1 MKLQVSTQL
10 AIFALVELVVNP
22 DHQLT
27 VAEIGAKYGVSSH
40 HLAKV
45 MQVLA
50 RARLVRSIR
59 GAGGGYQFC
68 GNARRTTLLDVIE
81 LFEPLGSGGQDASA
95 PGERTGEGR
104 ALRVVM
110 DEIDNTVR
118 ATLSSITLATLC
130 GLVDR
135 HRPEPAG
142 EVKARVA
149 MARQ

>member
-1 MKLQVSTQL
+1 LKLQISTQL
-10 AIFALVELVVNP
+10 AIFALIELVVNP
-22 DHQLT
+22 DHQIT
-27 VAEIGAKYGVSSH
+27 VGEIGGKYGVSSH

-50 RARLVRSIR
+50 RARLIRSIR

-81 LFEPLGSGGQDASA
+81 LFEPLGSGGQDVGA
-95 PGERTGEGR
+95 PGERTNEGR

-118 ATLSSITLATLC
+118 ATLSSITLATMC
-130 GLVDR
+130 GLVER
-135 HRPEPAG
+135 HRWEPAATY
-142 EVKARVA
+142 ARVSP
-149 MARQ
+149 R

>member
-1 MKLQVSTQL
+1 MKLQISTQL

-22 DHQLT
+22 EHQLT

-68 GNARRTTLLDVIE
+68 GNARRTTLFDVIE

-104 ALRVVM
+104 ALRTVM
-110 DEIDNTVR
+110 DEIDNTAR

-130 GLVDR
+130 RLVDR
-135 HRPEPAG
+135 HRPEPASMSTG
-142 EVKARVA
+142 IR
-149 MARQ
+149 